1 MIRLLRPLFAIRD
14 EVLLSLAS
22 IGTLVALVLM
32 LWQFFDP
39 TVWPIML
46 AMSVAQAIGTLS
58 FATFIYVVV
67 RDLRRVRRARRA
79 SGSPLAPPTVD
90 RSLPGA

>member
-1 MIRLLRPLFAIRD
+1 MRRLLGVLFAARD
-14 EVLLSLAS
+14 EALLRLAS
-22 IGTLVALVLM
+22 IGTLVALALM

-46 AMSVAQAIGTLS
+46 AMSVAQGIGTLS

-67 RDLRRVRRARRA
+67 RDLVRARRTRDR
-79 SGSPLAPPTVD
+79 SGAPLA
-90 RSLPGA
+90 

>member
-1 MIRLLRPLFAIRD
+1 MTRVVRALFGVRD
-14 EVLLSLAS
+14 EVLLRIAS
-22 IGTLVALVLM
+22 VGTLVALALM

-58 FATFIYVVV
+58 FATFLFVVV
-67 RDLRRVRRARRA
+67 RDVLRIRRARRDRRTGAA
-79 SGSPLAPPTVD
+79 SPS
-90 RSLPGA
+90 